1 MRCLRLIVSFVLLF
15 ATSAATHA
23 QQVSF
28 RKQIAPILLTKC
40 FGCHNVQTAEG
51 AYRMD
56 SFAQLSKAGDS
67 DESPLVPGNLESEL
81 LRRITSDDE
90 DERMPAESDPLPQ
103 KTIQLIKR
111 WIGQGAKYMR
121 NRSTLRWRPFCR
133 LPNIQILRPS
143 IVVPCPSRRSRSL
156 ETIC

>member
-111 WIGQGAKYMR
+111 WIGQGAKYDAESINAPLASILPITKHPER
-121 NRSTLRWRPFCR
+121 GQYDR
-133 LPNIQILRPS
+133 LTFRLGA
-143 IVVPCPSRRSRSL
+143 SRGVER
-156 ETIC
+156 